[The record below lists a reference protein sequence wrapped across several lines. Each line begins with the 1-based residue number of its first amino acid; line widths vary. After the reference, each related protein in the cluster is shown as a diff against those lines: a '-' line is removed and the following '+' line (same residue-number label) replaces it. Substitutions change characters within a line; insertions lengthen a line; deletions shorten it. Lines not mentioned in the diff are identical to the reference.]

1 MDANQQRFWLI
12 AAPEQFRLGGTGAQ
26 WDAGRRVLRLASR
39 RRIEGLSADRV
50 AARALSDG
58 PALAIDP
65 FGTWARVSES
75 RDQVLVGG
83 VAEPELPLELMM
95 LDADERI
102 TDLALAANGILYL
115 ALRRPDGA
123 ARVLLIDRRD
133 RFAPAAIGLAGFSAD
148 RLAVAADGR
157 IWALDRGA
165 ARLAQVK
172 GEPLPRLAEQSF
184 APDTFRPSLE
194 NLDPPSLE
202 LLPEVEFA
210 PGREIVACAADERGI
225 VVLLWPEDG
234 PSELQR
240 IEHGRALP
248 PLVIEGVP
256 AAFDVGWLG
265 GERFALAVAG
275 ENEAL
280 AIALPA
286 ETEPPA
292 SLVPLGDR
300 YPLIAWQPGRFA
312 NAFVTPV
319 RYPATEGGRLQPR
332 PLHRLSLPST
342 TTRAL
347 VPVEAIDGGARG
359 MVWHRLYLEAVLP
372 PGCGLRVWLAAADDR
387 TALDELPDA
396 AFHPHD
402 FGRLPSLPGD
412 IARGVW
418 LDQASE
424 LAFHDGF
431 LDCPRAR
438 DRVGL
443 FTCLIERPGHVVRAL
458 QGRFLAMRLELFGDG
473 QAGPQI
479 AALRA
484 YGPRFSYRDRYLPE
498 LYRESADP
506 SAAGPASGA
515 DFLDRFL
522 ALFESVLTPLEDQ
535 VAASWRLTVP
545 DTAPPDALDWLAG
558 WIGLS
563 LEPGLEERQRRRMIR
578 RATALYRRRGT
589 LAGLAAMLDIVTD
602 DGVRRG
608 DLVIVE
614 QFRLRRTFATILGA
628 DLADEDDPLTR
639 GVAVSGNSY
648 LGRTFHLG
656 AEEQREFLALFRPA
670 AVETANE
677 AGQVAALLDG
687 FANRATVLVH
697 REMTEDRLR
706 LVRRLAQQESPAHV
720 ETTVLLAG
728 RPLVV
733 ALSSL
738 LGVDSYLRGHA
749 PRPGVEVQVSRLG
762 GAFLRDAA
770 SLDPRVEGDRA

>member
-12 AAPEQFRLGGTGAQ
+12 AAPEKFRLSGTGAQ
-26 WDAGRRVLRLASR
+26 WDAARRVLRLASR
-39 RRIEGLSADRV
+39 RRIEGLPDDRA
-50 AARALSDG
+50 AARALSDA

-75 RDQVLVGG
+75 RDQVVVGG
-83 VAEPELPLELMM
+83 VAEPELPLELEM
-95 LDADERI
+95 LADEQI
-102 TDLALAANGILYL
+102 ADLALAANGILYL
-115 ALRRPDGA
+115 ALRRPDGTG
-123 ARVLLIDRRD
+123 RVLLVDRRE
-133 RFAPAAIGLAGFSAD
+133 RFEPVAIELASFSAD

-157 IWALDRGA
+157 IWALDRA
-165 ARLAQVK
+165 AGRLALVK
-172 GEPLPRLAEQSF
+172 GEPLPRLAERAF
-184 APDTFRPSLE
+184 APDTFRPSEE
-194 NLDPPSLE
+194 NLDPPRLE
-202 LLPEVEFA
+202 LLPEVDFA
-210 PGREIVACAADERGI
+210 PGRQILACAADERGL
-225 VVLLWPEDG
+225 VALLWPVDG
-234 PSELQR
+234 PIELQR

-248 PLVIEGVP
+248 PTAVEGVP

-265 GERFALAVAG
+265 GERFALLVAD

-280 AIALPA
+280 AIALPDRD
-286 ETEPPA
+286 PPA
-292 SLVPLGDR
+292 SVATLGDR
-300 YPLIAWQPGRFA
+300 YPLLAWQPGRFA
-312 NAFVTPV
+312 NGFSTPV
-319 RYPATEGGRLQPR
+319 HYPSTEGGGLRPR

-342 TTRAL
+342 ATRAI
-347 VPVEAIDGGARG
+347 VPVEPIDGGARG

-372 PGCGLRVWLAAADDR
+372 PGCGLRVWLAAAD
-387 TALDELPDA
+387 TQGALDDLPDE

-402 FGRLPSLPGD
+402 FGRLPGLPGD

-438 DRVGL
+438 DRIGL

-498 LYRESADP
+498 LYREAADAD
-506 SAAGPASGA
+506 SAGPASGA

-535 VAASWRLTVP
+535 VAASWRLTAP
-545 DTAPPDALDWLAG
+545 DTAPAEALDWLAG

-563 LEPGLEERQRRRMIR
+563 LEPGLEEHQRRRMIR
-578 RATALYRRRGT
+578 RATALYRQRGT
-589 LAGLAAMLDIVTD
+589 LAGLAGMLDIVTD

-614 QFRLRRTFATILGA
+614 QFRLRRTLATILGA

-656 AEEQREFLALFRPA
+656 AEEQREFLALFRPEA
-670 AVETANE
+670 IESTAE
-677 AGQVAALLDG
+677 ARQVAALLDS
-687 FANRATVLVH
+687 FANRTTVLVH
-697 REMTEDRLR
+697 REIDEDRLR
-706 LVRRLAQQESPAHV
+706 LIRRLAQEESPAHV
-720 ETTVLLAG
+720 ETTVLMAG
-728 RPLVV
+728 RPLIV

-738 LGVDSYLRGHA
+738 LGVDSYLRA
-749 PRPGVEVQVSRLG
+749 QTPRPGAQVQSSRLG

>member
-1 MDANQQRFWLI
+1 MR
-12 AAPEQFRLGGTGAQ
+12 
-26 WDAGRRVLRLASR
+26 
-39 RRIEGLSADRV
+39 
-50 AARALSDG
+50 
-58 PALAIDP
+58 
-65 FGTWARVSES
+65 
-75 RDQVLVGG
+75 
-83 VAEPELPLELMM
+83 
-95 LDADERI
+95 
-102 TDLALAANGILYL
+102 Y
-115 ALRRPDGA
+115 
-123 ARVLLIDRRD
+123 
-133 RFAPAAIGLAGFSAD
+133 
-148 RLAVAADGR
+148 
-157 IWALDRGA
+157 
-165 ARLAQVK
+165 
-172 GEPLPRLAEQSF
+172 QS
-184 APDTFRPSLE
+184 
-194 NLDPPSLE
+194 
-202 LLPEVEFA
+202 
-210 PGREIVACAADERGI
+210 
-225 VVLLWPEDG
+225 
-234 PSELQR
+234 
-240 IEHGRALP
+240 
-248 PLVIEGVP
+248 
-256 AAFDVGWLG
+256 
-265 GERFALAVAG
+265 
-275 ENEAL
+275 
-280 AIALPA
+280 
-286 ETEPPA
+286 
-292 SLVPLGDR
+292 
-300 YPLIAWQPGRFA
+300 
-312 NAFVTPV
+312 
-319 RYPATEGGRLQPR
+319 TEGGGLRPR

-342 TTRAL
+342 ATRAL
-347 VPVEAIDGGARG
+347 VPVEPIDGGARE

-372 PGCGLRVWLAAADDR
+372 PGCGLRVWLAAADSR
-387 TALDELPDA
+387 AALDDLPED

-458 QGRFLAMRLELFGDG
+458 QGRFLAVRLELFGDG

-498 LYRESADP
+498 LYRETADG
-506 SAAGPASGA
+506 AAVGAASGA

-535 VAASWRLTVP
+535 VAASWRLTAP
-545 DTAPPDALDWLAG
+545 DTAPAEALDWLAG

-563 LEPGLEERQRRRMIR
+563 LEPGLEEHQRRRMIR
-578 RATALYRRRGT
+578 RATALYRQRGT
-589 LAGLAAMLDIVTD
+589 LAGLAGMLDVVSD

-614 QFRLRRTFATILGA
+614 QFRLRRTLATILGA

-656 AEEQREFLALFRPA
+656 AEEQREFLALFRP
-670 AVETANE
+670 E
-677 AGQVAALLDG
+677 AIESSAEARQVAELLDS

-697 REMTEDRLR
+697 REIEEDRLR
-706 LVRRLAQQESPAHV
+706 LIRRLVQEQSPAHV
-720 ETTVLLAG
+720 ETTVLMAG
-728 RPLVV
+728 RPLIV

-738 LGVDSYLRGHA
+738 LGVDSYLRAQA
-749 PRPGVEVQVSRLG
+749 PRPGAQVQSSRLG

>member
-12 AAPEQFRLGGTGAQ
+12 AAPEKFRLSGTGAQ

-39 RRIEGLSADRV
+39 RRIEGLSDDRP
-50 AARALSDG
+50 AARALSDT
-58 PALAIDP
+58 PPMAIDP
-65 FGTWARVSES
+65 FGTWARVLES
-75 RDQVLVGG
+75 RDQVAVGG
-83 VAEPELPLELMM
+83 VAEPELPLDLAM
-95 LDADERI
+95 LADERI
-102 TDLALAANGILYL
+102 ADLALAANGILYL
-115 ALRRPDGA
+115 ALRRPDGSG
-123 ARVLLIDRRD
+123 RVLLVDRRE
-133 RFAPAAIGLAGFSAD
+133 RFEPAAIELASFSAD

-165 ARLAQVK
+165 GRLALVT
-172 GEPLPRLAEQSF
+172 GEPLPRLAERAF
-184 APDTFRPSLE
+184 APDSFRPSEE
-194 NLDPPSLE
+194 NLDPPRLE
-202 LLPEVEFA
+202 PLPEVAFA
-210 PGREIVACAADERGI
+210 PGREIVACAADERGL

-234 PSELQR
+234 PTELQR
-240 IEHGRALP
+240 VEHGRALP
-248 PLVIEGVP
+248 PVAVEGVP
-256 AAFDVGWLG
+256 AAFDVGWHG
-265 GERFALAVAG
+265 GERFALLVAD

-280 AIALPA
+280 AIALPDG
-286 ETEPPA
+286 EPPA
-292 SLVPLGDR
+292 SLATLGDR
-300 YPLIAWQPGRFA
+300 YPLLAWQPGRFA
-312 NAFVTPV
+312 NGFSTPV
-319 RYPATEGGRLQPR
+319 HYQSTEGGGLRPR

-342 TTRAL
+342 ATRAT
-347 VPVEAIDGGARG
+347 VPVEAIDGGARA
-359 MVWHRLYLEAVLP
+359 MIWHRLYLEAVLP
-372 PGCGLRVWLAAADDR
+372 PGCGLRVWLAAADTR
-387 TALDELPDA
+387 AALDDLSDE

-402 FGRLPSLPGD
+402 FGRLPGLPGD

-431 LDCPRAR
+431 LDCPRVP

-498 LYRESADP
+498 LYRETADAT
-506 SAAGPASGA
+506 AAGPASGA
-515 DFLDRFL
+515 DFLDRLL

-535 VAASWRLTVP
+535 VAASWRLTAPDAVP
-545 DTAPPDALDWLAG
+545 AEALDWLAG

-563 LEPGLEERQRRRMIR
+563 LEPGLQEHQRRRMIR
-578 RATALYRRRGT
+578 RATALCRQRGT
-589 LAGLAAMLDIVTD
+589 LAGLAGMLDIVTD

-614 QFRLRRTFATILGA
+614 QFRLRRTLATILGA

-656 AEEQREFLALFRPA
+656 EGEQREFLALFRPA
-670 AVETANE
+670 AIEATAE
-677 AGQVAALLDG
+677 ARQVAELLDS

-697 REMTEDRLR
+697 REVDEDRLR
-706 LVRRLAQQESPAHV
+706 LIRRLAQEESPAHV
-720 ETTVLLAG
+720 ETAVLLAG
-728 RPLVV
+728 RPLIV

-738 LGVDSYLRGHA
+738 LGVDSYLRAQA
-749 PRPGVEVQVSRLG
+749 PRPGAQVQSSRLG

>member
-12 AAPEQFRLGGTGAQ
+12 AAPEQFRLTGTGAQ
-26 WDAGRRVLRLASR
+26 WDAERRVLRLASR
-39 RRIEGLSADRV
+39 RRLAGLSEDRAV
-50 AARALSDG
+50 ARGLSDG

-83 VAEPELPLELMM
+83 VAEPELPLVLA
-95 LDADERI
+95 LADERI
-102 TDLALAANGILYL
+102 VDLALAANGILYL
-115 ALRRPDGA
+115 ALRRTDGTG
-123 ARVLLIDRRD
+123 RVLLVDRRE
-133 RFAPAAIGLAGFSAD
+133 RFDPVAIEHAGFSAD
-148 RLAVAADGR
+148 RLAVAADGG
-157 IWALDRGA
+157 IWALDRA
-165 ARLAQVK
+165 AGRLALVK
-172 GEPLPRLAEQSF
+172 GEPLPRLAERRF
-184 APDTFRPSLE
+184 APDTFRPVEE
-194 NLDPPSLE
+194 NLDPPRLE
-202 LLPEVEFA
+202 ALAEVELA
-210 PGREIVACAADERGI
+210 ADREVVACAADERGL
-225 VVLLWPEDG
+225 VVLLWPADG
-234 PSELQR
+234 PCELQR
-240 IEHGRALP
+240 IEQGRTLP
-248 PLVIEGVP
+248 PVAIEDVP
-256 AAFDVGWLG
+256 AAFDLGWLG
-265 GERFALAVAG
+265 GDRFALLMAD

-280 AIALPA
+280 AVALP
-286 ETEPPA
+286 EGEPPA
-292 SLVPLGDR
+292 SVAVLGDR
-300 YPLIAWQPGRFA
+300 YPLVAWRPGRFA
-312 NAFVTPV
+312 NGLVTPV
-319 RYPATEGGRLQPR
+319 HYRSSDRPR

-342 TTRAL
+342 ATRAL
-347 VPVEAIDGGARG
+347 VPAAAIDGGARG

-372 PGCGLRVWLAAADDR
+372 PGCGLRVWLAAADSR
-387 TALDELPDA
+387 AALDELPDD

-402 FGRLPSLPGD
+402 FGRVPSLAGE

-418 LDQASE
+418 LDQGSE

-431 LDCPRAR
+431 LHCLRTR
-438 DRVGL
+438 DRAGL

-498 LYRESADP
+498 LYRETADT
-506 SAAGPASGA
+506 AATGPASGA

-522 ALFESVLTPLEDQ
+522 FLFESVLTPLEDQ
-535 VAASWRLTVP
+535 VAASWRLSAP
-545 DTAPPDALDWLAG
+545 DTAPAEALDWLAG

-563 LEPGLEERQRRRMIR
+563 LEPGLAEHQRRRMIR
-578 RATALYRRRGT
+578 RATALYRARGT
-589 LAGLAAMLDIVTD
+589 LGGLAGMLDIVTD

-614 QFRLRRTFATILGA
+614 QFRLRRTLAAILGA

-656 AEEQREFLALFRPA
+656 SDEQREFLALFRPEA
-670 AVETANE
+670 IASTAE
-677 AGQVAALLDG
+677 AGQVAALLDR

-697 REMTEDRLR
+697 REVDEDRLR
-706 LVRRLAQQESPAHV
+706 LIRRLAEQESPAHV
-720 ETTVLLAG
+720 ETTVLRAG
-728 RPLVV
+728 RPLIV

-738 LGVDSYLRGHA
+738 LGVDSYLRRHEL
-749 PRPGVEVQVSRLG
+749 RPGAQVQASRLG

>member
-12 AAPEQFRLGGTGAQ
+12 AAREQFRLNGTGAQ
-26 WDAGRRVLRLASR
+26 WNAERRVLRLASR
-39 RRIEGLSADRV
+39 RRLEGLSEDRP
-50 AARALSDG
+50 AARALSDA

-75 RDQVLVGG
+75 REQVLVGG
-83 VAEPELPLELMM
+83 VAQPDLPLDLPP
-95 LDADERI
+95 LQTGERI

-123 ARVLLIDRRD
+123 GRVLLVDRRE
-133 RFAPAAIGLAGFSAD
+133 RFEPAAIEQAGFSAD

-165 ARLAQVK
+165 GRVALIR
-172 GEPLPRLAEQSF
+172 GEPLPRLAERAF
-184 APDTFRPSLE
+184 APDTFRPSEE
-194 NLDPPSLE
+194 NLDPPRFE
-202 LLPEVEFA
+202 PLPEVAFA
-210 PGREIVACAADERGI
+210 PAREIVACAADGRGL
-225 VVLLWPEDG
+225 VVLLWPADG

-240 IEHGRALP
+240 IEHGRALAP
-248 PLVIEGVP
+248 VAIENVP

-265 GERFALAVAG
+265 GERFAVLVAG

-286 ETEPPA
+286 EGPPA
-292 SLVPLGDR
+292 SLAPLGDR
-300 YPLIAWQPGRFA
+300 YPLLAWQPGRFA
-312 NAFVTPV
+312 NGLVAPV
-319 RYPATEGGRLQPR
+319 RYLSTEGGLRPR

-342 TTRAL
+342 ATRAL
-347 VPVEAIDGGARG
+347 VPVEPIDGGARE

-372 PGCGLRVWLAAADDR
+372 PGCGVRVWLAAADTR
-387 TALDELPDA
+387 AALDDLAED

-402 FGRLPSLPGD
+402 FGSLPSLPGD
-412 IARGVW
+412 VARGVW

-438 DRVGL
+438 DRAGL
-443 FTCLIERPGHVVRAL
+443 FTCLIERPGHLVRTL
-458 QGRFLAMRLELFGDG
+458 QGRFLAIRLELVGDG
-473 QAGPQI
+473 QAGPQL

-498 LYRESADP
+498 LYREAADT
-506 SAAGPASGA
+506 AARGPASGA

-522 ALFESVLTPLEDQ
+522 FLFESVLTPLEDQ
-535 VAASWRLTVP
+535 VAASWRLTAP
-545 DTAPPDALDWLAG
+545 DVAPAEALDWLSG

-563 LEPGLEERQRRRMIR
+563 LEPGLEEHQRRRMIG

-589 LAGLAAMLDIVTD
+589 LAGLAGMLDIVTD

-656 AEEQREFLALFRPA
+656 EDEQREFLALFRPEEIATSAEA
-670 AVETANE
+670 A
-677 AGQVAALLDG
+677 QVAALLDR

-697 REMTEDRLR
+697 REMAEDRLR
-706 LVRRLAQQESPAHV
+706 LIRRLVERESPAHV
-720 ETTVLLAG
+720 ETTVLMAG
-728 RPLVV
+728 RPLIV
-733 ALSSL
+733 ALSAL
-738 LGVDSYLRGHA
+738 LGVDSYLRA
-749 PRPGVEVQVSRLG
+749 RPPRPEAELQASRLG